1 MEYFQLNKKF
11 LQKFEKKVNYEKIEH
26 DEDVQKEITR
36 IENHESSQ
44 DLVLVDKL
52 RKVYPNGKVA
62 IE

>member
-11 LQKFEKKVNYEKIEH
+11 IQKFEKHVLYEKLEH
-26 DEDVQKEITR
+26 DEDVQKEIRR